1 MVNGYAL
8 GGGLEL
14 AMACHLRVAADNARL
29 GQPEVN
35 LGLIPGFGGTQRL
48 LRLAGRAATLEL
60 CLLGTPIDAARAL
73 QLGLV
78 NRVVPAA
85 DLESETMK
93 LAAQL
98 ASAAPLA
105 LRGVLDAVVL
115 GGECGIEEGL
125 QFETAQFALLFASE
139 DMREGTDAFLMAQ
152 ATSSRTAEPRPA
164 MAPSTESD
172 RRTGCTAPTV
182 AGAVARERP
191 RWRLAGRPDG
201 LRPQDDDEDAP
212 IAETQARHRGAWAA
226 RERHRARESRLAG
239 RAAEARRA
247 TFGPEASGHHQRF
260 AGRAGVGGCSARSR
274 RCRAPQDRPCPRPP
288 PRRAGAMRVH
298 AQPETSGMSVRK
310 SDGGRRRAGQG
321 GRACD
326 EVRRRQAGRPTQEE
340 RRAAGR
346 PDEGRRD
353 RGDVRAPAGAQ
364 PASDHRAGIHHAVRV
379 AGRGDPVGAGHRRQR

>member
-1 MVNGYAL
+1 MTASPVLSRDADGVRVLTIDRPDKRNALNRQTLEALDAAFAAAGEDPAVRTVVLTGSGGKAFVAGADIAEMNALTAIEGREFSLLGQRLMRRIERLPKPVIAMVNGYAL

-14 AMACHLRVAADNARL
+14 AMACHLRVAADSARL

-60 CLLGTPIDAARAL
+60 CLLGAPIDAARAL

-139 DMREGTDAFLMAQ
+139 DMREGTDAFLAK
-152 ATSSRTAEPRPA
+152 RK
-164 MAPSTESD
+164 
-172 RRTGCTAPTV
+172 
-182 AGAVARERP
+182 
-191 RWRLAGRPDG
+191 
-201 LRPQDDDEDAP
+201 PQF
-212 IAETQARHRGAWAA
+212 QNR
-226 RERHRARESRLAG
+226 
-239 RAAEARRA
+239 
-247 TFGPEASGHHQRF
+247 
-260 AGRAGVGGCSARSR
+260 
-274 RCRAPQDRPCPRPP
+274 
-288 PRRAGAMRVH
+288 
-298 AQPETSGMSVRK
+298 
-310 SDGGRRRAGQG
+310 
-321 GRACD
+321 
-326 EVRRRQAGRPTQEE
+326 
-340 RRAAGR
+340 
-346 PDEGRRD
+346 
-353 RGDVRAPAGAQ
+353 
-364 PASDHRAGIHHAVRV
+364 
-379 AGRGDPVGAGHRRQR
+379 